1 VQQLITHT
9 SGLGYWF
16 WSTVLLEW
24 EKTTGIPNVVA
35 GVRSS
40 LTAPLLA
47 DPGTA
52 FIYGINTDWLGQ
64 VVEAVTGSP
73 GCGHQA
79 GHHRPA
85 RHGPHHVP
93 DER

>member
-64 VVEAVTGSP
+64 VVEAVTGLTWMWPSSR
-73 GCGHQA
+73 A
-79 GHHRPA
+79 SPA
-85 RHGPHHVP
+85 RSAWTTP
-93 DER
+93 RS